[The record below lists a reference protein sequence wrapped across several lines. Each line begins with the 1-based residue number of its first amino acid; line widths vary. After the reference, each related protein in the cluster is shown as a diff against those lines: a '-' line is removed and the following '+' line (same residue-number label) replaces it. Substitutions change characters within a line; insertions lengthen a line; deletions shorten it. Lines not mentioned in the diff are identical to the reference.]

1 MAIYVGDT
9 VQTKSGVVGK
19 VIRIDG
25 RRWIAY
31 LQIRGRKEPYTAMV
45 NDCKPYFPPKQEMLL
60 FNTIKFTGAETCLF
74 LYLNKKILYL
84 DEIIIAMT

>member
-9 VQTKSGVVGK
+9 VQTKSGVIGK

-31 LQIRGRKEPYTAMV
+31 LQIRGRKELYTAMV
-45 NDCKPYFPPKQEMLL
+45 NDCKPYFPPK
-60 FNTIKFTGAETCLF
+60 
-74 LYLNKKILYL
+74 
-84 DEIIIAMT
+84 

>member
-9 VQTKSGVVGK
+9 VQTKSGVIGK

-31 LQIRGRKEPYTAMV
+31 LQIRDRKELYTAMV
-45 NDCKPYFPPKQEMLL
+45 NDCKPYFPPK
-60 FNTIKFTGAETCLF
+60 
-74 LYLNKKILYL
+74 
-84 DEIIIAMT
+84 

>member
-25 RRWIAY
+25 RRWVAY
-31 LQIRGRKEPYTAMV
+31 LEIRGRKQPYTAMV
-45 NDCKPYFPPKQEMLL
+45 NDCKPYFPPK
-60 FNTIKFTGAETCLF
+60 
-74 LYLNKKILYL
+74 
-84 DEIIIAMT
+84 